1 MIKNYIF
8 YAAGSFEDGYGH
20 LYRVLG
26 IFNKYLSQKKSFFL
40 YRNKVQKNFYE
51 SNNVNAIKLN
61 DFKLNEDFILIVDT
75 KERDIRYLDNII
87 KSSSKS
93 ICIDSL
99 NKWVKKFDNLIFPN
113 FYFNN
118 KGLPNINSNTKI
130 YHGKKYCIIRKKLP
144 VYEYQ
149 HKFLITFGGSDPNN
163 ITHKVLSLIYNEVNS
178 KDITV
183 ILGKGSLYQENI
195 LKKDFPSIKIL
206 KDLPST
212 FEAIENSK
220 IIFTSL
226 GTTVQEIEAAQ
237 KKAIICF
244 NYLEDVEDFNNIIS
258 TSKNREFW
266 LNGGYHTKLNKK
278 EIKKFIKKFNYNV
291 KNIENYDW
299 GNGWK
304 EILHV

>member
-1 MIKNYIF
+1 M
-8 YAAGSFEDGYGH
+8 
-20 LYRVLG
+20 
-26 IFNKYLSQKKSFFL
+26 
-40 YRNKVQKNFYE
+40 
-51 SNNVNAIKLN
+51 NAIKLN

-113 FYFNN
+113 FYFNH
-118 KGLPNINSNTKI
+118 KDLPNINSNTKV

-144 VYEYQ
+144 IYEHQ
-149 HKFLITFGGSDPNN
+149 HKILITFGGSDPNN
-163 ITHKVLSLIYNEVNS
+163 ITHKVLTLIYNEVNS

-183 ILGKGSLYQENI
+183 LLGKGSLNQEKI
-195 LKKDFPSIKIL
+195 LKKDFPNIKIL

-212 FEAIENSK
+212 FEIIENSK

-244 NYLEDVEDFNNIIS
+244 NYLEDIEDFNNIIS

-266 LNGGYHTKLNKK
+266 LNGGHYMNLNKNS
-278 EIKKFIKKFNYNV
+278 IKKFINNLNYNI
-291 KNIENYDW
+291 KNIENRGW
-299 GNGWK
+299 GGGWK
-304 EILHV
+304 EILNV